1 MAFSLSP
8 SVNITET
15 DLTNIVPGVS
25 TSVGAFAGTFVWG
38 PTDDPVLID
47 SEQTLVSR
55 FGKPDANSAVS
66 FFTCANFLSYTN
78 NLLVA
83 RSVNKSTA
91 RNSVANVDANANI
104 LITNEDH
111 YLSTYVNGEASVGPF
126 AAKYPGILGN
136 SIRVS
141 VADQDTFDTWVYK
154 DLFDNKPNT
163 SSYVENL
170 GGANDELHVIVI
182 DETGLWTGT
191 PGTVLEKF
199 QYLSKASDARQPDGT
214 SQYYKTVINNRS
226 KYIWWTDHPEGTT
239 NWGQS
244 AFNTNFSSM
253 LAVIDVALQGGNDGN
268 NVTDGNVQNTWAI
281 FNNDE
286 KYDISLIPAGDA
298 SLATQIFLINN
309 IAEKRRDCVV
319 CVSPPLD
326 TVFDNVGQ
334 EAMDIVTYREQLPS
348 TSYAVMDSGWKYQYD
363 RYRDIYLYVPL
374 NGEVAG
380 CMARTDYTND
390 PWWSPA
396 GLNRGQ
402 IKNVVRLAFSP
413 NKTERDVIY
422 PKGINPVVSF
432 PGQGTVL
439 YGDRTLLAKP
449 SAFDRINVRRLF
461 IVLEKAIASAAK
473 WQLFEFNDNFT
484 RAAFVNMVQP
494 FLRDV
499 QGRRGIT
506 SFRVICDETNNTPEV
521 IDRNEFV
528 ATIMVAP
535 NRSINVINLN
545 FVATRTGVN
554 FEEVLGQV

>member
-111 YLSTYVNGEASVGPF
+111 YLSTYVNGEANVGPF

-170 GGANDELHVIVI
+170 GGTNDELHVIVI

-380 CMARTDYTND
+380 CMARTDYTNS

-473 WQLFEFNDNFT
+473 WQLFEFNDSFT
-484 RAAFVNMVQP
+484 RSAFRNMVEP

-554 FEEVLGQV
+554 FEEILAQV

>member
-380 CMARTDYTND
+380 CMARADYTND

>member
-8 SVNITET
+8 SVNVTET
-15 DLTNIVPGVS
+15 DLTNIIPGVS
-25 TSVGAFAGTFVWG
+25 TSTGAFAGSFVWG
-38 PTDDPVLID
+38 PSDDPVLVD
-47 SEQTLVSR
+47 SEQTLVSQ
-55 FGKPDANSAVS
+55 FGKPDANTATS

-78 NLLVA
+78 SLLVA
-83 RSVNKSTA
+83 RSVNKSSA
-91 RNSVANVDANANI
+91 KNSVANVDANATV
-104 LITNEDH
+104 LINNEDH
-111 YLSTYVNGEASVGPF
+111 YLSTYSNGEANVGEF
-126 AAKYPGILGN
+126 AAKFPGKLGD
-136 SIRVS
+136 SIRIS
-141 VADQDTFDTWVYK
+141 LADQDTFDTWPYK

-163 SSYVENL
+163 SPYVENL
-170 GGANDELHVIVI
+170 GGNNDELHVIVI

-191 PGTVLEKF
+191 PGTILEKF
-199 QYLSKASDARQPDGT
+199 QYLSKASDAKQFDGT
-214 SQYYKTVINNRS
+214 SQYYKTVLNNRS
-226 KYIWWTDHPEGTT
+226 KYVWWMDHPTGTT

-244 AFNTNFSSM
+244 AFNTNYSSL
-253 LAVIDVALQGGNDGN
+253 LAYINVALRGGNDGN
-268 NVTDGNVQNTWAI
+268 DVTDGNLQSTWVI
-281 FNNDE
+281 FDNDE
-286 KYDISLIPAGDA
+286 KYDISIIPTGDS
-298 SLATQIFLINN
+298 SLVTQRFIIAN

-319 CVSPPLD
+319 CISPPLD
-326 TVFDNVGQ
+326 AVFDNVGS
-334 EAMDIVTYREQLPS
+334 EAMDTVAYREQLPS
-348 TSYAVMDSGWKYQYD
+348 TSYAIMDSGWEYIYD
-363 RYRDIYLYVPL
+363 RYRDVYIYAPL
-374 NGEVAG
+374 NGEIAG

-402 IKNVVRLAFSP
+402 IKNAVRLAFSP
-413 NKTERDVIY
+413 NKTERDVLY

-473 WQLFEFNDNFT
+473 WQLFEFNDAFT
-484 RAAFVNMVQP
+484 RAAFVNMVSP

-506 SFRVICDETNNTPEV
+506 SFRVICDESNNTPEV

-528 ATIMVAP
+528 ATIMIAP

-545 FVATRTGVN
+545 FVATRSGVN
-554 FEEVLGQV
+554 FEEVSSQV

>member
-111 YLSTYVNGEASVGPF
+111 YLSTYVNGEANVGPF

-163 SSYVENL
+163 SSYVDNL
-170 GGANDELHVIVI
+170 GGTNDELHVIVI

-191 PGTVLEKF
+191 PGTILEKF

-334 EAMDIVTYREQLPS
+334 EAMDIVSYREQLPS

-473 WQLFEFNDNFT
+473 WQLFEFNDSFS

>member
-380 CMARTDYTND
+380 CMARADYTND

-499 QGRRGIT
+499 QGRHGIT